1 MKMIKKKISISTVI
15 TDLISLALL
24 LVGVS
29 SSIYLCILSRRFN
42 WFVVIIMLID
52 LLAISIIEMC
62 NDNYK
67 IKNRYWK
74 DSPVQYS
81 KYKKIKI
88 NSGAY
93 KIKKRFLI

>member
-1 MKMIKKKISISTVI
+1 MRKKISICTVVA
-15 TDLISLALL
+15 DLVSLILL
-24 LVGVS
+24 LIGLS
-29 SSIYLCILSRRFN
+29 SSIYLCILSGRFN

-52 LLAISIIEMC
+52 LLAVAIIEMC

-74 DSPVQYS
+74 NAPVQYS